1 MISERIRNNILCGGS
16 VSIYDAQELM
26 NFFTSHG
33 HSFTF
38 IDADRNVTGMYFY
51 YRDNWYCVYFD
62 LDDNAK
68 IENNIVKLK
77 GFYLLSDGLYHEFFK
92 FVHLDT
98 ENEKEFETGNAY
110 TPEEM
115 KDHLQ
120 VQYH

>member
-1 MISERIRNNILCGGS
+1 MISERIRNNILIGGS
-16 VSIYDAQELM
+16 VSIYDAQKLM

-33 HSFTF
+33 YSFTF
-38 IDADRNVTGMYFY
+38 IDADCDVTGMYFY
-51 YRDNWYCVYFD
+51 YRDNWHCVCFD

-115 KDHLQ
+115 KDHL
-120 VQYH
+120 